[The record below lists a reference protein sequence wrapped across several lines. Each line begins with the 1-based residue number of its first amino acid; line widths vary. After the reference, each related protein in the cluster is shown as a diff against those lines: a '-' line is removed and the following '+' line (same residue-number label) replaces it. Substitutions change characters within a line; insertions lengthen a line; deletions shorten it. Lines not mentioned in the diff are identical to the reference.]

1 MDELRQGCRRH
12 RRRHGRRPRL
22 YEAVRAEGAK
32 VVGGSRT
39 QANLDETLAQ
49 VRAGGGE
56 GIVVARDLAATWGR
70 KVVQAAI
77 KAYGKV
83 DILVHAAGVGYSW
96 MKRAPAR

>member
-1 MDELRQGCRRH
+1 MKLF
-12 RRRHGRRPRL
+12 
-22 YEAVRAEGAK
+22 AAEGAK

-56 GIVVARDLAATWGR
+56 GIVVARDLAADSGQKRWCRRRSTPTR
-70 KVVQAAI
+70 R
-77 KAYGKV
+77 V

-96 MKRAPAR
+96 MEKSPAR